1 MNYINHIKNWHDK
14 ASDEDYFSKFTFE
27 YLAFIAYLMTQKF
40 PYANNERDA
49 IQLLKQDTGTKEQ
62 FFAMKDKFKNSYYK
76 LQKEF
81 DHTARLGSMN
91 GFNDVSDVKWWNH
104 ICLADS
110 FCGNSGCGDLP
121 SGQDSFVDEM
131 KGRFYGNEDWANLIE
146 FWVTIRNNLFHGGK
160 NPEARRDQLVV
171 EHGYKT
177 LRVLMD
183 IFLLEENL

>member
-1 MNYINHIKNWHDK
+1 MNYINHIKNWHSK

-40 PYANNERDA
+40 SDANNERDA
-49 IQLLKQDTGTKEQ
+49 VQKLKQDADVKKL
-62 FFAMKDKFKNSYYK
+62 FFAEKRKFEESYNTLKN
-76 LQKEF
+76 EF
-81 DHTARLGSMN
+81 DDNARLSRMD
-91 GFNDVSDVKWWNH
+91 GFSDVSDVKWWNH
-104 ICLADS
+104 VCPANS

-121 SGQDSFVDEM
+121 NGQDRFTDEM
-131 KGRFYGNEDWANLIE
+131 KGKLYGDKDWVNLIE

-160 NPEARRDQLVV
+160 NPEARRDKLVV

-183 IFLLEENL
+183 VFLRENS